1 MHSVLFDHHLEQDS
15 DASQCRAIQE
25 CFDYHAQHCES
36 QFTPRQMAFMRIMCL
51 SSLLHGAES
60 SIASART
67 RGLMQ
72 LLFMRLWPMSAHQKE
87 VVLSVKRA
95 ISRFRLRDRL
105 SIYLRVAVNT
115 STMELTAFVCLV
127 VYAHTV
133 LSDGAVVSSWNGVYD
148 EMLKVSYV
156 NVTSWDVSRGQD
168 PRYLNDLIYLMS
180 DLLISC
186 LCLTAVFPVPICASL
201 ILLLPIAVIIQ
212 VCCPRHPALTVCEPV
227 RC

>member
-72 LLFMRLWPMSAHQKE
+72 LLFMGLWPMSAHQKE

-148 EMLKVSYV
+148 EMLKFS
-156 NVTSWDVSRGQD
+156 NATWDVSRGQD
-168 PRYLNDLIYLMS
+168 PRYLSDLIYLMS
-180 DLLISC
+180 DLLIAC
-186 LCLTAVFPVPICASL
+186 LCLTAVFPVPFCASL

-212 VCCPRHPALTVCEPV
+212 VCCPRHPALTGCEPV